1 MHRLYRQIYL
11 AIIAS
16 LMLVVLFGG
25 IMWRFAPHPSP
36 GQEGFELVG
45 EIIAPVLPP
54 ADADDATQQRTLD
67 RVHDRLKLD
76 VALFDS
82 NRRLVAAAGRPL
94 PTPSRRETGG
104 WIIGRGGPAWAIR
117 LPDDRWLVARAPG
130 RHWPRVLG
138 IIAFLGGIALAVAIC
153 AYPLV
158 RRLTRRLERLQAGV
172 EQLGAGDLAS
182 RVKVEGKDE
191 IAMLAESFNRAASR
205 IEDLVGSHKL
215 LLANASHE
223 LRTPLSRI
231 RMSVELLKEAADPKR
246 KADLERDIAELDA
259 LIDEIL
265 LSSRLDAVKT
275 LDRREEI
282 DLLALAAEEAARY
295 ENCTATGEPVTVC
308 GDRGLLRRMVRNL
321 IENAERHG
329 APPIELDVR
338 SDGARASVAVSDR
351 GPGVAPADRERV
363 FTPFF
368 RVPGSDRS
376 SGAGLGL
383 TLVRQIAHRH
393 GGEAQWVATA
403 GRPSTIRVVLPRDLP
418 RPAALGPSKGDT
430 GASRTPRA
438 TGRGPG

>member
-1 MHRLYRQIYL
+1 MHRLYKQIYL
-11 AIIAS
+11 TIIAS

-25 IMWRFAPHPSP
+25 MMWRFAPHPSP
-36 GQEGFELVG
+36 DQQGFELVG
-45 EIIAPVLPP
+45 EIIAPALPP

-76 VALFDS
+76 LALFDS
-82 NRRLVAAAGRPL
+82 NRRLVAAAGAPL

-130 RHWPRVLG
+130 RRWPRVLG
-138 IIAFLGGIALAVAIC
+138 VIAFLGGIALAVALC

-172 EQLGAGDLAS
+172 EQLAAGDLGA
-182 RVKVEGKDE
+182 RVKVEGRDE
-191 IAMLAESFNRAASR
+191 VAMLAESFNRAAIR
-205 IEDLVGSHKL
+205 IEDLVGQHKL

-231 RMSVELLKEAADPKR
+231 RMGVELLKEAAGPQDLKR

-259 LIDEIL
+259 LIDGIL
-265 LSSRLDAVKT
+265 LSSRLDAVKS

-295 ENCTATGEPVTVC
+295 EHCTVTGEPVTVC

-329 APPIELDVR
+329 APPIEVDVR
-338 SDGARASVAVSDR
+338 PDGARVSLTVSDH
-351 GPGVAPADRERV
+351 GPGVAPGDRERV
-363 FTPFF
+363 FTPFY
-368 RVPGSDRS
+368 RIPGRDRG

-393 GGEAQWVATA
+393 GGEAQWVGTA
-403 GRPSTIRVVLPRDLP
+403 ERPSTIRVVLPRGEQP
-418 RPAALGPSKGDT
+418 P
-430 GASRTPRA
+430 GATRLA
-438 TGRGPG
+438 